1 MERNACSSE
10 RNSAGIRKHKRTSDK
25 INFKKINM
33 DSDSDSSKSKL
44 NKSRSSSIS
53 KDKPT
58 YRKRY
63 TIKEKIA
70 YVEKYKAIK
79 EEEPKKG
86 FKKISEE
93 LDVPKNN
100 HKEWVKQYMFMKDI
114 KGLNKKQFTRSWKNT
129 RNNRN

>member
-1 MERNACSSE
+1 MERNARSSE

-25 INFKKINM
+25 IKFKKLNM

-44 NKSRSSSIS
+44 NKSRSIS

-79 EEEPKKG
+79 EEEDKK
-86 FKKISEE
+86 
-93 LDVPKNN
+93 KN
-100 HKEWVKQYMFMKDI
+100 
-114 KGLNKKQFTRSWKNT
+114 
-129 RNNRN
+129 